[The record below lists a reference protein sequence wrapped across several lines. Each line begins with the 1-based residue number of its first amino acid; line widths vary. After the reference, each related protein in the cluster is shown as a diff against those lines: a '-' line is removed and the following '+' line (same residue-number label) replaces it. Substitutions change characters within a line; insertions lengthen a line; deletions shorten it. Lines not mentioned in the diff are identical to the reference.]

1 MGVDFTVEGAVA
13 RVGLNIPET
22 RNALSPEVLLEL
34 HRVWERCQEDDG
46 IRAVILYSALPDIF
60 CSGMD
65 LRTAIP
71 VLTAARKPETEAE
84 RWIISWGGAVGKAM
98 LKIRDL
104 DRPVIAAVN
113 GCCLTGGFEMVMG
126 CDLRVASEDAVFQM
140 RETTLGIMPVGG
152 SNVFLPMEVGK
163 ARALEI
169 LLTGNNFS
177 AATLYDWG
185 FLNRVVPREKLMDEA
200 MILAERI
207 ASNGPMSVRT
217 MVRLSRRIR
226 GLSLE
231 DALEKELELGMPVF
245 SSEEAREGVRAQ
257 REKRKPVFRRGG
269 ADTGGS

>member
-1 MGVDFTVEGAVA
+1 
-13 RVGLNIPET
+13 
-22 RNALSPEVLLEL
+22 
-34 HRVWERCQEDDG
+34 
-46 IRAVILYSALPDIF
+46 
-60 CSGMD
+60 
-65 LRTAIP
+65 
-71 VLTAARKPETEAE
+71 
-84 RWIISWGGAVGKAM
+84 
-98 LKIRDL
+98 
-104 DRPVIAAVN
+104 
-113 GCCLTGGFEMVMG
+113 
-126 CDLRVASEDAVFQM
+126 M

-177 AATLYDWG
+177 AATLHDWG

-257 REKRKPVFRRGG
+257 RERRKPVFRRGG